1 MEGLIAMNDLFPQ
14 LTKIDGVSVD
24 NGLVVEYNSKKEI
37 ARLYLR
43 GQLIK
48 QTDFYDKV
56 EKKFFVIL
64 AVEHG
69 CNQSK
74 LAKALNISR
83 QTINNYIN
91 TKEEFGLEGLVH
103 GYNPA
108 QTKDKRKQRQLH
120 RDQRNTG
127 NTARKLEEIHKQR
140 KQEAQQ
146 SQLDVFDI
154 PEAEI
159 RKVDSKDQLYVEKH
173 NWQSSRYAGVFCYI
187 ITLISHWRWLDLIQ
201 SYFGVD
207 YKIFLVFVFMSAKNI
222 LSIEQLKNARLG
234 EAGLILGLIRIP
246 GRTKL
251 WEDFYKVARQQLSLR
266 LLTSYFIYQL
276 RTGMVSL
283 WFWFTDG
290 HLLPYEG
297 KEKVHHAFKT
307 QSQRPH
313 PGQTNNV
320 TCDSD
325 GRIVDFGIEEGK
337 GNLYERIKFVCN
349 KWKSEIPFTP
359 VQVFDR
365 EIYGAGRFKE
375 YIDEKIPFV
384 CWDKN
389 VDSNALKKLT
399 ANLFVESL
407 SFNDVEYKYFESEKT
422 LSYAAD
428 PAKPK
433 EKINVT
439 LRRFTIWNMR
449 SKRRTCGL
457 ASPKSIRDIPQ
468 ADCIK
473 GILMRWGASENTFK
487 HIKTRHPFH
496 YHPGFKMVE
505 SDNQQIVN
513 PELKE
518 INKQIKSE
526 TKKFNKLC
534 KELSKAEALQSG
546 RKNSMFDRIKSEIS
560 SSENIL
566 SQLKEKKTKLPETI
580 DVRDLENYR
589 SFKKIDNEGKN
600 LFDFATSSVWNARKQ
615 MVSWLRNCYDR
626 ENETV
631 DLFYAITHCH
641 GWIKVQPDQ
650 VIVRLEPLEQEKR
663 RAAQEYLCRKLTH
676 LYAKLKNGKRLVIDV
691 GESPIKEI
699 TT

>member
-14 LTKIDGVSVD
+14 LSKIDGVSVD
-24 NGLVVEYNSKKEI
+24 NGLVVDYNPNKKI
-37 ARLYLR
+37 AQLYLR
-43 GQLIK
+43 GRLIK
-48 QTDFYDKV
+48 RADFNDKV
-56 EKKFFVIL
+56 EKKLFIID
-64 AVEHG
+64 AVKHG

-74 LAKALNISR
+74 LAKALDISR

-120 RDQRNTG
+120 RDKRNTG
-127 NTARKLEEIHKQR
+127 NTARKLEEIRKQR
-140 KQEAQQ
+140 KHEAQQ
-146 SQLDVFDI
+146 NQLNVFDI
-154 PEAEI
+154 PEDEI
-159 RKVDSKDQLYVEKH
+159 KKVDSKDQPYIENH
-173 NWQSSRYAGVFCYI
+173 DWQFSRYAGVFCYI
-187 ITLISHWRWLDLIQ
+187 ITLISNWKWLDLIQ
-201 SYFGVD
+201 GYFGID

-222 LSIEQLKNARLG
+222 LSIEQLKNIRKR

-246 GRTKL
+246 GRSKL
-251 WEDFYKVARQQLSLR
+251 WEDFYKVARQKLSLR
-266 LLTSYFIYQL
+266 LLTSYFLYQL
-276 RTGMVSL
+276 RTGFVSL
-283 WFWFTDG
+283 WCWFTDG

-337 GNLYERIKFVCN
+337 GNLFERIKFVCK
-349 KWKSEIPFTP
+349 KWKSVIPFIP

-365 EIYGAGRFKE
+365 EIYGAQRFKE
-375 YIDEKIPFV
+375 FIDEKIPFV

-389 VDSNALKKLT
+389 VDTTALKKLSD
-399 ANLFVESL
+399 NLFVESL
-407 SFNDVEYKYFESEKT
+407 TFNDVEYKYFESEKT
-422 LSYAAD
+422 LSYAPDQAQ
-428 PAKPK
+428 PK
-433 EKINVT
+433 EKIAVP
-439 LRRFTIWNMR
+439 LRHFTIWNMK
-449 SKRRTCGL
+449 SKRRTGGL
-457 ASPKSIRDIPQ
+457 ASPKSLRDIPQ
-468 ADCIK
+468 PDCVK

-496 YHPGFKMVE
+496 YHPGFKMVD

-518 INKQIKSE
+518 LDKQIKNES
-526 TKKFNKLC
+526 KKLNKLC
-534 KELSKAEALQSG
+534 KELSKAEASQCG
-546 RKNSMFDRIKSEIS
+546 RKNSMFDRIKAEIS
-560 SSENIL
+560 VSENIL
-566 SQLKEKKTKLPETI
+566 SQLKAQKSPLPEKI
-580 DVRDLENYR
+580 DVRNLENYR

-676 LYAKLKNGKRLVIDV
+676 LYAKIKNGKRLVIDV